1 MNLKKWQS
9 DFYQGIFHPSEITVR
24 QACNGINSS
33 DSLSARQRL
42 DIYRG
47 SILGGM
53 TSGLAG
59 IYPVCEKLVGE
70 HYFSQMVAGYLK
82 QFPSDSPDLGQYGEH
97 LAHYITLFEPA
108 QDLIYLPHVAKLEWL
123 WHQAF
128 NALHTSSKQ
137 DEIQAISELDQLDE
151 EQQAKIL
158 FHLTPSANLMK
169 SHMPI
174 HKIWQVNQDN
184 FNGDKSVNLNE
195 AGGNYLVWRNEKFNM
210 HIDVLSDDEFY
221 FLEAITQCKNFSQ
234 LAQLSC
240 ADKISQLLPNFLQM
254 GLIIGF
260 TLQGK

>member
-9 DFYQGIFHPSEITVR
+9 DFYQGIFHPSENTVR

-137 DEIQAISELDQLDE
+137 DEIQAISELAQLDK

-174 HKIWQVNQDN
+174 HIIWQVNQDD

-221 FLEAITQCKNFSQ
+221 FLEAITQGKNFSQ
-234 LAQLSC
+234 LAQLSF
-240 ADKISQLLPNFLQM
+240 ADKVSQLLPNFLQM